1 MVSTF
6 ALPPKGLPGL
16 SRLPEFIACGIL
28 GCEEGAVY
36 IKNDDGGR
44 LFLSEPVWGGYLAH
58 WLGRRVR
65 VHRLPQRDY
74 ENGALILLLAPD
86 EPAPP
91 PPYIILYYNERLPGY
106 LSSLFGH
113 IAINVDSRV
122 FNFSEKPYENEEM
135 SVDEYLY
142 RPALGEFSSHPE
154 SLTFN
159 LDDAQRPYYYKFG
172 RRFMRTIHALY
183 IEGLDTTRLTE
194 LLRTEIEV
202 IHQTPVDPRFPHK
215 YRDFR
220 FFRRNCTTIIRDA
233 LRQAGLTEVSGFLP
247 RELFINTAY
256 QVSRP
261 RRQENFKVCA
271 SRMEQL
277 KVPEQAYCRP
287 CPILNPMNRLRLR
300 HLSRIPGAH
309 SILEC

>member
-6 ALPPKGLPGL
+6 TLPPKGVPGL
-16 SRLPEFIACGIL
+16 SQLPEFIACGIL
-28 GCEEGAVY
+28 GCEEDAVY
-36 IKNDDGGR
+36 IKNDEGGR

-58 WLGRRVR
+58 WLGQRVR
-65 VHRLPQRDY
+65 VHRLSQRDY

-86 EPAPP
+86 EPAPS

-113 IAINVDSRV
+113 IAMNVDGRV
-122 FNFSEKPYENEEM
+122 FSFSEKVYENEEM

-142 RPALGEFSSHPE
+142 RPALGEFSGHPE

-202 IHQTPVDPRFPHK
+202 IHQTPVDPRFPHE

-220 FFRRNCTTIIRDA
+220 FFRRNCTTIIRNA
-233 LRQAGLTEVSGFLP
+233 LRQAGLPEVSGFLP

-261 RRQENFKVCA
+261 RREDNLKVCA

-277 KVPEQAYCRP
+277 KVPEQAYSRP
-287 CPILNPMNRLRLR
+287 CPILNPMNRLRLT
-300 HLSRIPGAH
+300 HVSRIPGAH
-309 SILEC
+309 SILDC